1 MRGDRA
7 SLGPKAIRRINR
19 GGAAGSRPNKCGVD
33 QKEVRESAEQTTK
46 GGGGGGGGAP
56 KGDGFLPAA
65 AATVSCGLRQN

>member
-19 GGAAGSRPNKCGVD
+19 GGAAGSRHNKGGVD
-33 QKEVRESAEQTTK
+33 QKEVRESAEQTTR
-46 GGGGGGGGAP
+46 GGAP